1 MVGGRVSN
9 IGSILD
15 PSIRTA
21 KVRIEVQNP
30 GMMRLGMF
38 ARATFRG
45 QTKEAHTVVPASAIL
60 HMHDRDF
67 VFVPAPAKK
76 FHRLEVI
83 SGELLSDNTNLQ
95 EIKSRLKPAPQIATN
110 ARTL

>member
-38 ARATFRG
+38 ARARFRG

-60 HMHDRDF
+60 HMHDRAF
-67 VFVPAPAKK
+67 VFVPAPNKK
-76 FHRLEVI
+76 FRPLDVI
-83 SGELLSDNTNLQ
+83 LRQLSSDTTQLQTTNSLLN
-95 EIKSRLKPAPQIATN
+95 
-110 ARTL
+110 